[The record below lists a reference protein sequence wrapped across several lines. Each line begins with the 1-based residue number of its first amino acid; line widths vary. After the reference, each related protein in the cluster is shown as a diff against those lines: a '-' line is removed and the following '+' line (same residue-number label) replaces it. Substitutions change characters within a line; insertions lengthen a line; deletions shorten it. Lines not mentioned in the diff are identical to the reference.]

1 MKKGAEVK
9 IKVSSGAQ
17 KITIPDF
24 SNQEAT
30 QVYAELKNMGLEYT
44 ESRINH
50 PSISSGYVIKTE
62 PTKGSE
68 VKAGTTVT
76 VYVSLGAQTVMKQV
90 PDVTGINVD
99 DAKRIL
105 ESYGLKVGEVTL
117 DETSNEPYGTVLA
130 QDPAEGNMAATG
142 TFVNLTV
149 SKGDMVI
156 SRLVITVPMPSSI
169 DREVTVSAY
178 LNDME
183 IRRETINPKNTTS
196 WKPSFSGDGIGRV
209 KIYIDDEIY
218 MEYIVDFDEGI
229 HEIDSD
235 YSQDFR

>member
-1 MKKGAEVK
+1 M
-9 IKVSSGAQ
+9 
-17 KITIPDF
+17 
-24 SNQEAT
+24 
-30 QVYAELKNMGLEYT
+30 
-44 ESRINH
+44 
-50 PSISSGYVIKTE
+50 
-62 PTKGSE
+62 
-68 VKAGTTVT
+68 
-76 VYVSLGAQTVMKQV
+76 
-90 PDVTGINVD
+90 
-99 DAKRIL
+99 
-105 ESYGLKVGEVTL
+105 KVGEVTL